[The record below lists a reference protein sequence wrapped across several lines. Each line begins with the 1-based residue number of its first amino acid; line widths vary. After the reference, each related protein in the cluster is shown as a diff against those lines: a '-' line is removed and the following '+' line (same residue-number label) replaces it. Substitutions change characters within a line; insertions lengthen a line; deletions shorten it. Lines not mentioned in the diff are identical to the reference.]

1 MSRLNCCF
9 LLCLGFVF
17 LADRQARPLR
27 ADDKPVADASRPTP
41 VSFYRQVRPIFQ
53 ENCQGCHQ
61 PAKAAAGF
69 VITHVPRILKGGES
83 GDPGVVPGKPD
94 EGTLLGQI
102 TPEDGKPPAMPKER
116 PPLASLQIGL
126 VRQWIEEGARDD
138 TPAAANL
145 LVDMDHPPVYTA
157 PPVLT
162 SLRFSPD
169 GGLLAVSGYHEV
181 LLYKGD
187 GTELVARLVGLSER
201 IESAVFSPDGKRL
214 AVTGGS
220 PCRMG
225 EVQIWN
231 VPKRKL
237 VVSHP
242 VTFDTVYGAS
252 WSGDGKLVA
261 FGCSDNSVRAIE
273 ARSGRQ
279 VLFQGAHSDLVLGTV
294 FSRDGTHLVSISRDG
309 SMKLIEVATQR
320 FIDNITSI
328 TPSLLKGGLMTLARH
343 PQSDELLAG
352 GADGVPEIYKM
363 FRTQQRKIGDDF
375 NLIRKFEA
383 LPGRLY
389 AVCYSADGS
398 RIAAASSLDGHGEA
412 RVYQAGDGKLVSKFA
427 LSGCGMYALG
437 YRPDGKALAV
447 GGFDGIVRL
456 IDPETG
462 KPIREFLAVPG
473 SAAKAAEAK

>member
-1 MSRLNCCF
+1 MSRPYWSV
-9 LLCLGFVF
+9 LLCFGWVL
-17 LADRQARPLR
+17 LADREARPAR
-27 ADDKPVADASRPTP
+27 ADDKPAASASSQTP
-41 VSFYRQVRPIFQ
+41 VSFYKQVRPIFQ

-61 PAKAAAGF
+61 PAKAGGGF
-69 VITHVPRILKGGES
+69 VITHVARILKGGDS

-94 EGTLLGQI
+94 EGVLLSQI
-102 TPEDGKPPAMPKER
+102 TPEDGKPPVMPKDR
-116 PPLASLQIGL
+116 QPLTATQVEL
-126 VRQWIEEGARDD
+126 VRRWIGEGARDD
-138 TPAAANL
+138 TPAAANVA
-145 LVDMDHPPVYTA
+145 VDMDHPPVYTA

-169 GGLLAVSGYHEV
+169 GSLLAVSGYHEV
-181 LLYKGD
+181 LLYKAD
-187 GTELVARLVGLSER
+187 GSELVARLVGLSER

-231 VPKRKL
+231 LQSRKL

-261 FGCSDNSVRAIE
+261 FGCSDNSVRAID
-273 ARSGRQ
+273 ARSGKQ
-279 VLFQGAHSDLVLGTV
+279 VLFQGAHSDLVVGTV
-294 FSRDGTHLVSISRDG
+294 FSTKDTNLVSISRDG

-343 PQSDELLAG
+343 PSKDELLAG

-363 FRTQQRKIGDDF
+363 FRTQDRQIGDDF
-375 NLIRKFEA
+375 NLIRKFDA
-383 LPGRLY
+383 LPGRVF
-389 AVCYSADGS
+389 AVCYNADGS
-398 RIAAASSLDGHGEA
+398 RIAAAGSLDGHGEA
-412 RVYQAGDGKLVSKFA
+412 RVYQAGDGKLVSKFELA
-427 LSGCGMYALG
+427 NCGLYAIG

-447 GGFDGIVRL
+447 GGFDGMVRL

-462 KPIREFLAVPG
+462 KPIREFLAAPG
-473 SAAKAAEAK
+473 GPAKVASK